1 MRDAATG
8 RRRLRRKPENEQEKE
23 PAAHICFGNGP
34 DTLQPEPAGGQ
45 GGYKSI
51 GEVIDMLTRDHMLAL
66 QKEKKMKAKDR
77 KVNR

>member
-1 MRDAATG
+1 MLLRGGEDEGGSRKLSRKKNLRRTSALVTAQTLYNLNRLAAT
-8 RRRLRRKPENEQEKE
+8 
-23 PAAHICFGNGP
+23 
-34 DTLQPEPAGGQ
+34 